1 MKRMTKVLAVLCLSA
16 LVFILPMNAFAAAI
30 QPADAAIYVT
40 GEAEI
45 EGNAKI
51 QGDVIIAGGELE
63 SAGNI
68 DGIVYQAKGAE
79 INAGGVQVEKYDGE
93 LVEYKA
99 PSFDTEPDDSLFEGR
114 YTDGEKDFKIV
125 KSPKRDGEFKDGYI
139 LSENVYVDS
148 LVVEKGLTLNISAEK
163 GELRVIRVETL
174 VCAGNIRVVGDGS
187 VVLYVDEVENS
198 SHAAINKDGDPFAL
212 SIVFM
217 SEIDLSIDTIYAE
230 IYAAE
235 EIKLTNT
242 QVYGNIYAKD
252 DAEFSGNSVV
262 NGLVYAP
269 EQEVEMSGN
278 AIINGMVIAEDLDM
292 TGNSQINKAE
302 TSIPGGTTEDTKPGN
317 ENEDKTEEN
326 PGENSSGIVDAI
338 KVVKYVVAT
347 DEYTS
352 GRISYMKHTP
362 NGHEDLVYDVLNE
375 GSFVPTGEVVPEE
388 VKADIQLIRDTTTDV
403 FEMRKKEVS
412 LFPFGRVDSNAYQY
426 ALTISPYVVPIL
438 NRERFNSD
446 VNNWLVMGD
455 RHGNVVEVYMIVA

>member
-1 MKRMTKVLAVLCLSA
+1 M
-16 LVFILPMNAFAAAI
+16 
-30 QPADAAIYVT
+30 
-40 GEAEI
+40 
-45 EGNAKI
+45 
-51 QGDVIIAGGELE
+51 
-63 SAGNI
+63 
-68 DGIVYQAKGAE
+68 
-79 INAGGVQVEKYDGE
+79 
-93 LVEYKA
+93 
-99 PSFDTEPDDSLFEGR
+99 
-114 YTDGEKDFKIV
+114 
-125 KSPKRDGEFKDGYI
+125 
-139 LSENVYVDS
+139 
-148 LVVEKGLTLNISAEK
+148 
-163 GELRVIRVETL
+163 
-174 VCAGNIRVVGDGS
+174 
-187 VVLYVDEVENS
+187 
-198 SHAAINKDGDPFAL
+198 
-212 SIVFM
+212 
-217 SEIDLSIDTIYAE
+217 
-230 IYAAE
+230 
-235 EIKLTNT
+235 
-242 QVYGNIYAKD
+242 
-252 DAEFSGNSVV
+252 V

-269 EQEVEMSGN
+269 GQEVEMSGN